1 MIITVNYTFNYS
13 LHKNTKL
20 WNSSSKL
27 NCRTPPTGPLDFASG
42 QLDALFFGTQVGNSI
57 RCAGG
62 NSQRLGH
69 ARNVHKEICELLL
82 GALDSL
88 NITLEEFNIV
98 TPINYKSSRK
108 NLNVEQRLKQI
119 MESAEVK
126 FYLTSIL
133 FIHIFKDYFLYVFNH

>member
-1 MIITVNYTFNYS
+1 M
-13 LHKNTKL
+13 
-20 WNSSSKL
+20 
-27 NCRTPPTGPLDFASG
+27 DFASG
-42 QLDALFFGTQVGNSI
+42 QLDALFFGTQVGNTI

-119 MESAEVK
+119 MESAEVNFCRPQ
-126 FYLTSIL
+126 FYS
-133 FIHIFKDYFLYVFNH
+133 FIFSRIISYTQSLDDGK

>member
-1 MIITVNYTFNYS
+1 MLSELRYSHRRISSFNTSLIDS

-88 NITLEEFNIV
+88 NMTLEEFNIV

-108 NLNVEQRLKQI
+108 NLNVEQRLNQI
-119 MESAEVK
+119 MESAEVNI
-126 FYLTSIL
+126 SE
-133 FIHIFKDYFLYVFNH
+133 DD